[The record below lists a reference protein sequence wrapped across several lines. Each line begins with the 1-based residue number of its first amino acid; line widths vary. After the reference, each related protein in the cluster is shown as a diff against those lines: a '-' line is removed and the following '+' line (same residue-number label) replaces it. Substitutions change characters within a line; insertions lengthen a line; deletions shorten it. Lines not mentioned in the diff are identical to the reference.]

1 LEDTCFEVYIMK
13 IRNLKIATRTVLCFS
28 VLALATISLGLF
40 GLSQLSIIRD
50 QALILE
56 TNSMPSIIEADNLAL
71 QLARARMEVL
81 RLVAMPD
88 LDTRISTESKLK
100 RINDEIDAAFNRY
113 QPLLSSI
120 EERQK
125 FDSLHRVYQDYVKR
139 LEQLK
144 NLVAL
149 DDIDTARAFIK
160 SDMAGAGAQMNEIS
174 EALRFINLRDVHEAS
189 VSSDKTYWYSK
200 VITFF
205 AVLLSLVFSVVIA
218 WRFTLS
224 LAQPITQAVI
234 AAKTIANGDLTQSL
248 DVRGTDE
255 PALLLQAMKLMQNSL
270 LDTISHLEYSSTQL
284 ASSAEEMSSVM
295 QESAKDML
303 LQRTE
308 IEMAATAINEMSQ
321 AVEEVANNA
330 TSTSIESQKAAEIAR
345 QGQSQLETTLI
356 AIETLTVDVL
366 DAQSRA
372 HRLAEQTTNIT
383 NVLDVIRSV
392 ADQTNL
398 LALNAAIEAARAGD
412 AGRGFAVVA
421 DEVRAL
427 AHRTSESTRE
437 IESMIVN
444 IQTGTAH
451 TVEALESS
459 AEQANLT
466 RIQAQSASQALTAIA
481 KAVSGIDELNL
492 VIASSAE
499 EQAQVSREVDRNI
512 IRIRDLS
519 LQTASGSEQTRD
531 ASQQLSELASV
542 LNAQV
547 RKFRV

>member
-1 LEDTCFEVYIMK
+1 
-13 IRNLKIATRTVLCFS
+13 
-28 VLALATISLGLF
+28 
-40 GLSQLSIIRD
+40 
-50 QALILE
+50 
-56 TNSMPSIIEADNLAL
+56 
-71 QLARARMEVL
+71 
-81 RLVAMPD
+81 
-88 LDTRISTESKLK
+88 
-100 RINDEIDAAFNRY
+100 
-113 QPLLSSI
+113 LSSI

>member
-1 LEDTCFEVYIMK
+1 M
-13 IRNLKIATRTVLCFS
+13 
-28 VLALATISLGLF
+28 
-40 GLSQLSIIRD
+40 
-50 QALILE
+50 
-56 TNSMPSIIEADNLAL
+56 
-71 QLARARMEVL
+71 
-81 RLVAMPD
+81 
-88 LDTRISTESKLK
+88 
-100 RINDEIDAAFNRY
+100 
-113 QPLLSSI
+113 
-120 EERQK
+120 
-125 FDSLHRVYQDYVKR
+125 
-139 LEQLK
+139 
-144 NLVAL
+144 
-149 DDIDTARAFIK
+149 
-160 SDMAGAGAQMNEIS
+160 
-174 EALRFINLRDVHEAS
+174 
-189 VSSDKTYWYSK
+189 
-200 VITFF
+200 
-205 AVLLSLVFSVVIA
+205 LLSLVFSVVIA

>member
-1 LEDTCFEVYIMK
+1 MEDTCFEVYIMK

-100 RINDEIDAAFNRY
+100 KINDEIDAAFNRY

-149 DDIDTARAFIK
+149 DEIDTARAFIK

>member
-1 LEDTCFEVYIMK
+1 MK

-100 RINDEIDAAFNRY
+100 KINDEIDAAFNRY

-149 DDIDTARAFIK
+149 DEIDTARAFIK

>member
-1 LEDTCFEVYIMK
+1 MK